1 MSISIMENL
10 EVYVILQD
18 IHKSIRF
25 SFRNS
30 IRNNSLLFGYY
41 AAQTA
46 YTSLQIQFNIL

>member
-1 MSISIMENL
+1 MENL

-30 IRNNSLLFGYY
+30 IRNNSLLFCYY
-41 AAQTA
+41 AAEAA
-46 YTSLQIQFNIL
+46 YLQLVPMLTF